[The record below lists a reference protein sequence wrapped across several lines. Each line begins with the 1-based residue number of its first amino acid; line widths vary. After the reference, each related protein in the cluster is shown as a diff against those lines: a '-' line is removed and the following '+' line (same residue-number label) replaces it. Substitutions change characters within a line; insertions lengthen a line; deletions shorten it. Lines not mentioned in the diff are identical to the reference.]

1 MHGQTSYSTAGIS
14 QNSASDFCQ
23 DEEEEKE
30 AAQNFQESRIP
41 ERNITYNCI
50 YFRSVTGTGRSQG
63 RTKASVAL
71 LCALAP
77 MRLLSGLSCCLVA
90 SA

>member
-1 MHGQTSYSTAGIS
+1 MTANDVKIVQS
-14 QNSASDFCQ
+14 IFDKVH
-23 DEEEEKE
+23 EEEEKE